1 MEDKKNKI
9 DVKNIRFNVMV
20 ILLIAIFCFAIAPV
34 TLQNDTFYTIKIGEH
49 IIENGID
56 MQDPFSFHNLEYT
69 YPHWLYDV
77 FIYLIYNVGGQVG
90 IYISTVVLSI
100 ILGLTMYYTNTKL
113 TKNKLTSFII
123 TIGAMYLLKNFIAA
137 RAQLVTF
144 ILFILTVYFIESF
157 LETKKKRYI
166 VGLIIIP
173 IIIANVHVAV
183 FPFYFVLYLPYIAE
197 YMIYILSNS
206 GIIINN
212 SKINSLHK
220 KILKETDTKQIEDIK
235 NKILKLEEK
244 QEKLIKRYKKANE
257 NPYKIKIVGNN
268 NVKLLIIIMI
278 ICIFTG
284 LLTPLQEEPYTYLL
298 KTMQG
303 NTTQN
308 ISEHLP
314 LTLINNLNLMCVFIL
329 FLAIL
334 TFTDTKIRLSDLFM
348 LAGLGLLTF
357 YTRRQASMFLL
368 IGSIILNRLICSMFN
383 KYSPNTCKNVQNKMG
398 GIIGMITTIAIVVAI
413 SITIYKPKINDHFID
428 EKSYPVDAA
437 TYILDNLDINNIRL
451 YNEYN
456 YGSYLLFRGIPVF
469 IDSRADLYTPELNG
483 VKGEDGKYKGRDIFS
498 DYINIS
504 NISTY
509 YETKFDKYDI
519 THVLIRKNS
528 KLNMFLSRD
537 EDTYKELYS
546 DDNFVLYERESE

>member
-1 MEDKKNKI
+1 
-9 DVKNIRFNVMV
+9 
-20 ILLIAIFCFAIAPV
+20 
-34 TLQNDTFYTIKIGEH
+34 
-49 IIENGID
+49 
-56 MQDPFSFHNLEYT
+56 
-69 YPHWLYDV
+69 
-77 FIYLIYNVGGQVG
+77 
-90 IYISTVVLSI
+90 
-100 ILGLTMYYTNTKL
+100 
-113 TKNKLTSFII
+113 
-123 TIGAMYLLKNFIAA
+123 
-137 RAQLVTF
+137 
-144 ILFILTVYFIESF
+144 
-157 LETKKKRYI
+157 
-166 VGLIIIP
+166 
-173 IIIANVHVAV
+173 
-183 FPFYFVLYLPYIAE
+183 
-197 YMIYILSNS
+197 
-206 GIIINN
+206 
-212 SKINSLHK
+212 
-220 KILKETDTKQIEDIK
+220 
-235 NKILKLEEK
+235 
-244 QEKLIKRYKKANE
+244 
-257 NPYKIKIVGNN
+257 
-268 NVKLLIIIMI
+268 MI

-469 IDSRADLYTPELNG
+469 IDSRADLYSPEFNKGVTVFNDFLNLSG
-483 VKGEDGKYKGRDIFS
+483 VNNDKIE
-498 DYINIS
+498 
-504 NISTY
+504 
-509 YETKFDKYDI
+509 ETLDKYQI
-519 THVLIRKNS
+519 THLIMYDNS
-528 KLNMFLSRD
+528 KLRTFIKQD
-537 EDTYKELYS
+537 EEKYS
-546 DDNFVLYERESE
+546 LLYEDDYFCIYERK